1 MDIHYAA
8 TSFNLRTAH
17 VQTAA
22 TVFAA
27 AMAGLYNAPHL
38 LHLEY
43 LSRDRMSFD
52 PAPSVSS
59 TSGAGTPPE
68 SSPVKLLLID
78 DQEANLTALQAILGD
93 LGYPMI
99 LARSGTEALRYLLRG
114 EEFALILMD
123 VRMPGMDG
131 FETAELIRERSRS
144 STTPIIFLTASTD
157 ARAMAFKG
165 YQAGAVDYLLKPIDP
180 VILRTKVTVFL
191 ELARAREQL
200 KHLLAEREEAEKR
213 LATYAE
219 ELRERNQQLEEDLR
233 IAREM
238 QQALLPTGQSRFPA
252 SNGTSVGGSVLVVHH
267 YLPTDSVGGDFF
279 SVLPLSD
286 TEEAIL
292 IGDVMGHGVRAALVT
307 GMLRGLVQ
315 EIKAEAH
322 DPGVFLRSLNR
333 ALINILKPLG
343 RSIFA
348 SAFCLVV
355 DVAAGR
361 VRYANAGHPAPL
373 VFRPESGNVEALPPA
388 NDGKPGPVLGI
399 FEDATYA
406 TGEIPIESGGRILLF
421 TDGLFEVEGHG
432 NDLFDEHRLREAVHR
447 RAEQPLDVLFP
458 ELLTELRRFS
468 RHQRFEDDVC
478 LIGMEMT

>member
-1 MDIHYAA
+1 
-8 TSFNLRTAH
+8 
-17 VQTAA
+17 
-22 TVFAA
+22 
-27 AMAGLYNAPHL
+27 
-38 LHLEY
+38 
-43 LSRDRMSFD
+43 MSLD
-52 PAPSVSS
+52 PAPIPSS
-59 TSGAGTPPE
+59 TLSAGKTSG

-78 DQEANLTALQAILGD
+78 DKEANLTALQAILGD
-93 LGYPMI
+93 LGYPMV

-131 FETAELIRERSRS
+131 FETAELIRERLSS

-157 ARAMAFKG
+157 ARSMAFKG
-165 YQAGAVDYLLKPIDP
+165 YQTGAVDYLLKPIDP
-180 VILRTKVTVFL
+180 EILRTKVTVFL

-200 KHLLAEREEAEKR
+200 KQLLTEREHAERQ
-213 LATYAE
+213 LAAYAA

-252 SNGTSVGGSVLVVHH
+252 SSGVSASGSVLVVHH

-279 SVLPLSD
+279 SVLPLSE

-307 GMLRGLVQ
+307 AMLRGLVQ
-315 EIKAEAH
+315 QIKSEAH
-322 DPGVFLRSLNR
+322 DPGNFLRSLNR
-333 ALINILKPLG
+333 ALINVLRPLG
-343 RSIFA
+343 RSIFT

-355 DVAAGR
+355 DIAAGR

-373 VFRPESGNVEALPPA
+373 IFRPDTGRVEALKPA
-388 NDGKPGPVLGI
+388 EDGKFGPVLGI
-399 FEDATYA
+399 FEDATYS
-406 TGEIPIESGGRILLF
+406 TVEIPIESGGRILLF
-421 TDGLFEVEGHG
+421 TDGLFEVEGAG
-432 NDLFDEHRLREAVHR
+432 DDLFDEHRLREAVHR

-458 ELLTELRRFS
+458 ELLTELRHFS